1 MALVISSNFAASFAA
16 RTLEKNN
23 DNLTRSLNKLS
34 SGQRIVQPTDDA
46 GGFAVQLKMKAQ
58 VQRTSVTKNNIQNA
72 ISFLQTQD
80 GVLQTATEVVGRIAE
95 LKSLSTDATKSS
107 SDLQNYNEEYQV
119 LRQQLTDLQSEKFN
133 GVNMF
138 GTNGGDAAGATDSN
152 QQGVFEIFT
161 TEQGNAASAPSV
173 IISGVYLSST
183 GGNASATNAGVH
195 FSISGGFSGDVT
207 SMTSGGLASA
217 ALSMDGILS
226 DLQNLANARAVNGA
240 LQSRMNYAYDQAS
253 ISKINLEAARSRIID
268 VDVAEEST
276 NFAKH
281 NIMTQAAASML
292 SQANATGRTALQL
305 LMG

>member
-58 VQRTSVTKNNIQNA
+58 IQRTSVTKNNIQNA

-133 GVNMF
+133 GVSMF
-138 GTNGGDAAGATDSN
+138 GTTMGQTDSN
-152 QQGVFEIFT
+152 QQGVFEIYT

-173 IISGVYLSST
+173 IISGVHLSSVSST
-183 GGNASATNAGVH
+183 DAAVSS
-195 FSISGGFSGDVT
+195 SISSGFSGDVT
-207 SMTSGGLASA
+207 SMSSGGLASTG
-217 ALSMDGILS
+217 LSMDGILS

-240 LQSRMNYAYDQAS
+240 LQSRMGYAYDQAS
-253 ISKINLEAARSRIID
+253 ISKINLESARSRIID